1 MITPQ
6 QMYEGL
12 PSLKIDFGEV
22 VGSACSGS
30 GLAGEPAIADASEI
44 ATGRNAFPTKSEA
57 RGEAPDAT
65 CST

>member
-30 GLAGEPAIADASEI
+30 GLGSE
-44 ATGRNAFPTKSEA
+44 
-57 RGEAPDAT
+57 
-65 CST
+65 STQAAA